1 MNINLNEEQKKNIEN
16 KFLEFQRIWTLE
28 KVKSMSLEEYTSIKK
43 DNPDRN
49 DFTFWLENKLDDI
62 GSIWG
67 GSSFKFGIY
76 KRNFND
82 DKEKLKG
89 KIYNDNYAWLS
100 KYGNNQDEAFD
111 KIKQT
116 IVDIIHAS
124 KNNDFETIENIDFG
138 DATKWKI
145 AFHYQNVNNIKI
157 VDIFSKNVL
166 DLISLNKFKEKLKI
180 YQIYEKLLE
189 NKNLSLIKM
198 IENIAIPLWVE
209 YGINIKKMKK
219 LFCEYL
225 SKRNIDTS
233 SIKKYVSAVENI
245 SNEFLKD
252 NLYSCNLYNFDQ
264 NIEKLNK
271 NNKFVL
277 KNNNGNKMYSVAL
290 KHYRTFLYNFERQ
303 FLNNEIMDKEL
314 NMKNSPLNQ
323 ILYGPP
329 GTGKTY
335 HTIDKALE
343 ILGENLGDRDD
354 KKAKFDEYVKNGQI
368 VFTTF
373 HQSYGYEEFVEGIKP
388 IIDNDENSQ
397 EVKYDIKDGIFK
409 KLCKKAL
416 DKKRKII
423 NNEDISIDKNSK
435 VWKISL
441 GANASLRDECFE
453 KNKICIGWNDI
464 PKNKDERF
472 LNLGSNDKNS
482 IISFVEYMQIGD
494 LVCVF
499 NTSKTIKGV
508 GVIVSDVKYS
518 DGEYQTYREVKWIS
532 KDNEI
537 NILDLNNDKILVQK
551 TVYELYRISS
561 NDLLAKINLNNP
573 KDNTNNLE
581 IAEDNAT
588 KNFIIIIDEINRGN
602 VSKIFGELITLIEP
616 NKRIGESEG
625 LKVTLP
631 YSGEKFGVPKNV
643 YIIGTMN
650 TADRSITSLD
660 TALRRRFEF
669 IEMMP
674 KPNLL
679 YNIFVCKNVENPNK
693 DEDYLGDDRK
703 TEGDAEILQKILI
716 SINKRI
722 EFLLDR
728 EKTIGH
734 AFFIS
739 EAVKFDKN
747 NWIKPDEYEKD
758 WYVLSISKL
767 KSIFQNKIIPLLQ
780 EYFYNDYALIN
791 VVLNEN
797 GMIFEDKKDDKYLQ
811 KIKNLYNVDSER
823 NIYTIAPFNNGIW
836 DKIEIY
842 QAIYDDKI
850 TNKTKNENE

>member
-1 MNINLNEEQKKNIEN
+1 MNINLNEEQKKNIKN
-16 KFLEFQRIWTLE
+16 NFLEFQKIWTLE
-28 KVKSMSLEEYTSIKK
+28 KVKDMTLEEYTSTKK

-49 DFTFWLENKLDDI
+49 DFTFWIENKLDDI

-82 DKEKLKG
+82 DKENLKG

-116 IVDIIHAS
+116 IVDIIQAS
-124 KNNDFETIENIDFG
+124 KNNDFKTIENIDFG

-145 AFHYQNVNNIKI
+145 AFHYQDVNNIKI
-157 VDIFSKNVL
+157 VNIFSKNVL
-166 DLISLNKFKEKLKI
+166 DLISLNEFKEKLKI

-233 SIKKYVSAVENI
+233 SIKKYASAVENI

-314 NMKNSPLNQ
+314 NMKNPPLNQ

-343 ILGENLGDRDD
+343 ILNENLENRDD
-354 KKAKFDEYVKNGQI
+354 KKVKFDEYVKNGQI

-388 IIDNDENSQ
+388 DINKTAENSQ
-397 EVKYDIKDGIFK
+397 EVKYKIEKGIFKELCEKALDNYENSILNADELNKKIELKEKVENFLNWLLETNEPISKTKGRNFFVVEIDNETIVIYSEGVERFDGIFK
-409 KLCKKAL
+409 LNL
-416 DKKRKII
+416 
-423 NNEDISIDKNSK
+423 SIFMELLK
-435 VWKISL
+435 
-441 GANASLRDECFE
+441 C
-453 KNKICIGWNDI
+453 
-464 PKNKDERF
+464 KDEF
-472 LNLGSNDKNS
+472 NNATEMFKK
-482 IISFVEYMQIGD
+482 
-494 LVCVF
+494 VF
-499 NTSKTIKGV
+499 NRDYVDRTHTYYFNL
-508 GVIVSDVKYS
+508 VKKFKAY
-518 DGEYQTYREVKWIS
+518 EKQLTAKIENNK
-532 KDNEI
+532 
-537 NILDLNNDKILVQK
+537 NNDNSLKP
-551 TVYELYRISS
+551 Y
-561 NDLLAKINLNNP
+561 
-573 KDNTNNLE
+573 
-581 IAEDNAT
+581 
-588 KNFIIIIDEINRGN
+588 IIIIDEINRGN

-616 NKRIGESEG
+616 SKRIGTKEE
-625 LKVTLP
+625 LKVILP
-631 YSGEKFGVPKNV
+631 YSGKEFGVPKNV

-674 KPNLL
+674 DVSKLSMDCEGINLQEL
-679 YNIFVCKNVENPNK
+679 LK
-693 DEDYLGDDRK
+693 
-703 TEGDAEILQKILI
+703 A
-716 SINKRI
+716 INTRI
-722 EFLLDR
+722 EYLLDR

-734 AFFIS
+734 AFFIGI
-739 EAVKFDKN
+739 DN
-747 NWIKPDEYEKD
+747 
-758 WYVLSISKL
+758 LGKL
-767 KSIFQNKIIPLLQ
+767 KKVFQNKIIPLLQ
-780 EYFYNDYALIN
+780 EYFYNDYALIDA
-791 VVLNEN
+791 VLNEN
-797 GMIFEDKKDDKYLQ
+797 GMLEKQDTNNDYLKNMTDFIESGNVVYKFSDSQKWDENTFKK
-811 KIKNLYNVDSER
+811 
-823 NIYTIAPFNNGIW
+823 IY
-836 DKIEIY
+836 E
-842 QAIYDDKI
+842 
-850 TNKTKNENE
+850 